1 MVVAENFVAPVE
13 VRKCEA
19 DGEAFP
25 SDANNLKDT
34 GVAKLFKDERVVR
47 INGGLRRVRL
57 DALYVVGFRRS

>member
-25 SDANNLKDT
+25 WERTDLVEDLKT
-34 GVAKLFKDERVVR
+34 A
-47 INGGLRRVRL
+47 L
-57 DALYVVGFRRS
+57 D